1 MDTKTIYDTIV
12 TAAADLLKAYN
23 EADAAYHDTETRR
36 QGLEDKLNK
45 IAEILN
51 S

>member
-1 MDTKTIYDTIV
+1 MLGAYDESQKN
-12 TAAADLLKAYN
+12 L
-23 EADAAYHDTETRR
+23 EDTESRMQR
-36 QGLEDKLNK
+36 LEDKLNK